1 MTVSTGPTGATGPAG
16 LPVTATSAY
25 LASISGQTISVLAD
39 GAVIPMSEVMRKS
52 SDIKST
58 PTGTQLTVNTPG
70 RYLISYNVNTSL
82 PSNAGTR
89 LMINGKADP
98 ASVIAPSIAAPSAAV
113 LKSHFSAEIIVDLT
127 AGSTVSLQMFGPLA
141 NITLLPGSGGANLS
155 VIRLS

>member
-1 MTVSTGPTGATGPAG
+1 MIYTLTI
-16 LPVTATSAY
+16 LPYSH
-25 LASISGQTISVLAD
+25 
-39 GAVIPMSEVMRKS
+39 
-52 SDIKST
+52 
-58 PTGTQLTVNTPG
+58 
-70 RYLISYNVNTSL
+70 SL